1 MPHVHLAARSS
12 ISSRYH
18 PSILVL
24 AAAVAGQASAQTAT
38 PGATDL
44 DAVVVTATA
53 SERTLD
59 TAPAS
64 MSVVTREELAAR
76 PVYDLADALRGE
88 PGIGLTGI
96 GLDRRG
102 VSVRGMD
109 PSYTMTLLDGMRVNS
124 SIGAIAHSDYDLGWM
139 PAEAIERVEIV
150 RGPMSSLYGSEALG
164 GVINVISRSAT
175 DAWRGSLRANA
186 GEPDAAGGARRQM
199 AVYAGGPLVA
209 DTLGLSV
216 FADRSRTDETPDPL
230 LPGASRR
237 EARDAGSGSATL
249 SWTPGEFHRI
259 DLRWLGGREERVRHG
274 LQSGSNPYIYQSRD
288 EVDREQWALSH
299 RGRWGWGESG
309 LRLSRASLDKVNE
322 RAPGTPTGPQHLRDE
337 IADGHLARTFGER
350 HRVTVGGEWRRESL
364 EDALVNDA
372 GEDEATHRAVFV
384 QDEITLA
391 DGWDLVLGDRYDRHR
406 RFGGQ
411 HSPRAYLVHERGG
424 WLFKGGAG
432 RGFKAPTLKQLSPEY
447 YASIAGLLELFGNPD
462 LRPEVSTTYELAAQV
477 RGDGWHAQATAFENR
492 LRDLIEIVC
501 VERCGQPGVMEIR
514 TYRNVDRAR
523 LSGIELAG
531 AVDLADTLAL
541 EANYTYLDARD
552 QTADRKLEMRS
563 HHGGAATLAWTP
575 VDAFTGRLRA
585 EYVGSQLEYPSRGPA
600 IAVPADTLYALELSY
615 RIGDALTLRGG
626 VENIGD
632 ARQDSVDL
640 QYPYPQLG
648 RSYHVGLDLSF

>member
-1 MPHVHLAARSS
+1 MLIACLAAF
-12 ISSRYH
+12 
-18 PSILVL
+18 
-24 AAAVAGQASAQTAT
+24 AGNVSAETAT
-38 PGATDL
+38 TATDL

-64 MSVVTREELAAR
+64 MSVITREELAAR

-139 PAEAIERVEIV
+139 PAAAIERVEIV

-164 GVINVISRSAT
+164 GVVNVISRSAT
-175 DAWRGSLRANA
+175 DAWIGSLSANA
-186 GEPDAAGGARRQM
+186 GEPDAAGGARRQVG
-199 AVYAGGPLVA
+199 VYAGGPLVA

-216 FADRSRTDETPDPL
+216 FAEHSRTDETPNPL
-230 LPGASRR
+230 EPGTSRR
-237 EARDAGSGSATL
+237 EARDADSGSATL
-249 SWTPGEFHRI
+249 SWTPSEFHRI

-274 LQSGSNPYIYQSRD
+274 LQSGANPYLYASRD
-288 EVDREQWALSH
+288 EVDRDQWALSH

-309 LRLSRASLDKVNE
+309 LRASRASIDKINH

-337 IADGHLARTFGER
+337 IVDGHVSKWFGSR
-350 HRVTVGGEWRRESL
+350 HRVTAGGEWRRESL
-364 EDALVNDA
+364 TDTLVNDA
-372 GEDEATHRAVFV
+372 GQDEAVHRAVFL
-384 QDEITLA
+384 QDEIELA

-411 HSPRAYLVHERGG
+411 HSPRAYLVHERGD
-424 WLFKGGAG
+424 WVFKGGAG

-447 YASIAGLLELFGNPD
+447 YTTIAGLLELYGNPE
-462 LRPEVSTTYELAAQV
+462 LRPEVSTTYELSAQV

-501 VERCGQPGVMEIR
+501 IERCGQPGVMDVR
-514 TYRNVDRAR
+514 TYRNVDRAH
-523 LSGIELAG
+523 LAGIELAG
-531 AVDLADTLAL
+531 AVDLTATLAL
-541 EANYTYLDARD
+541 EANYSYLDARD
-552 QTADRKLEMRS
+552 EDADRKLEMRP
-563 HHGGAATLAWTP
+563 HHSGAATLAWTP

-585 EYVGSQLEYPSRGPA
+585 EYVGSQVEYPSRGPT
-600 IAVPADTLYALELSY
+600 IAVPADTLYALDLRY
-615 RIGDALTLRGG
+615 RISPALSLRGG
-626 VENIGD
+626 IDNITD

-640 QYPYPQLG
+640 EYPYPQVG
-648 RSYHVGLDLSF
+648 RNYYVGFDLSF

>member
-1 MPHVHLAARSS
+1 M
-12 ISSRYH
+12 
-18 PSILVL
+18 L
-24 AAAVAGQASAQTAT
+24 AAALAGHASAETSAA

-64 MSVVTREELAAR
+64 MSVITREELAAR
-76 PVYDLADALRGE
+76 PVYDLAEALRGE
-88 PGIGLTGI
+88 PGIGLSGI

-109 PSYTMTLLDGMRVNS
+109 PSYTVTLLDGMRVNS

-139 PAEAIERVEIV
+139 PAAAIERVEIV
-150 RGPMSSLYGSEALG
+150 RGPMSSLYGSDALG
-164 GVINVISRSAT
+164 GVVNVISRSAT

-186 GEPDAAGGARRQM
+186 GEPAADGGSRRQF

-209 DTLGLSV
+209 DTLGLSMV
-216 FADRSRTDETPDPL
+216 ADRSRIDETPDPL
-230 LPGASRR
+230 VPGTSRR
-237 EARDAGSGSATL
+237 EARDADSGSATL
-249 SWTPGEFHRI
+249 SWTPGEFHRV

-274 LQSGSNPYIYQSRD
+274 LQSGSNPYIYESRD

-309 LRLSRASLDKVNE
+309 LRLSRASLDKINH
-322 RAPGTPTGPQHLRDE
+322 RAPGNPTGPQHLRDE

-364 EDALVNDA
+364 EDVLVNTA
-372 GEDEATHRAVFV
+372 GSDQTIHRAVFL
-384 QDEITLA
+384 QDEIALA
-391 DGWDLVLGDRYDRHR
+391 DGWELVLGDRYDRHQ

-411 HSPRAYLVHERGG
+411 HSPRAYLVHERDG
-424 WLFKGGAG
+424 WVFKGGAG

-447 YASIAGLLELFGNPD
+447 YASIAGLLELFGNPE
-462 LRPEVSTTYELAAQV
+462 LRPEVSTTYELSAQY
-477 RGDGWHAQATAFENR
+477 RGERWHAQATAFENR

-514 TYRNVDRAR
+514 TYRNVDRAH
-523 LSGIELAG
+523 LAGIELAG
-531 AVDLADTLAL
+531 AVDLTATLAL
-541 EANYTYLDARD
+541 EGNYTYLDARD
-552 QTADRKLEMRS
+552 EDADRKLEMRS
-563 HHGGAATLAWTP
+563 HHSGAATLAWTP
-575 VDAFTGRLRA
+575 VDAFTARLRA
-585 EYVGSQLEYPSRGPA
+585 EYIGSQLEYPSRGPA
-600 IAVPADTLYALELSY
+600 IEVPADTLYALDLSY
-615 RIGDALTLRGG
+615 RIGSALTLRGG

-632 ARQDSVDL
+632 ARQDSIDL
-640 QYPYPQLG
+640 QYPYPQRG
-648 RSYHVGLDLSF
+648 RSYYLGFDLDF